1 MRYFSV
7 LRFLKSLM
15 MAGWQRILSLWKSE
29 PFSKLFVLFGAAV
42 IPVIPVMTTNQISF
56 FVALF
61 QNV

>member
-7 LRFLKSLM
+7 LRFKSLM

-29 PFSKLFVLFGAAV
+29 PFSKVFVLFGAAV